1 MSILGSL
8 RRVRREV
15 QTTGRAVS
23 TRFGVSEV
31 RQLREMLYF
40 YRRLGTAREEY
51 YSFELYRPDR
61 SPGDKLNYL
70 SQGTW
75 RRLTPLVNKRGAR
88 FLVHRKSVFGSLLR
102 GWNLPAAPEIA
113 LMDVPSQVPFEEWRS
128 REAGVLRRIYDAA
141 AAQGVVVKPDSAE
154 WGLDILV
161 FTGLDGGELV
171 HTTGRRYT
179 EQQLHDTLRKQQ
191 LRGGSRPRT
200 GRFVVQQRLLAHPQL
215 RAFHPLTL
223 PTVRVV
229 TCLED
234 DRNVWVPRAVLKLP
248 VGRAGVDNFHAGGI
262 ACPVDPATGTVSAG
276 IPKDGFDWLSVH
288 PESGLRFEGMRLPF
302 WPDVIATVKR
312 AAPLF
317 SDLKCLGWDLAIT
330 EAGPLLIE
338 ANYEWGVDIVQRP
351 HRRGIYEGRF
361 KEWCEKYAR

>member
-1 MSILGSL
+1 MSLLGSL

-15 QTTGRAVS
+15 QTTGRDVAK
-23 TRFGVSEV
+23 RFGVSEG
-31 RQLREMLYF
+31 RQLREMLYY

-61 SPGDKLNYL
+61 NREDKLKYL
-70 SQGTW
+70 SQAAW

-88 FLVHRKSVFGSLLR
+88 FMVHRKSVFGSLLR
-102 GWNLPAAPEIA
+102 GWALPAAPEIA
-113 LMDVPSQVPFEEWRS
+113 LIDVPPRFPFDDWRQ
-128 REAGVLRRIYDAA
+128 REAETLRRVYDVAGT
-141 AAQGVVVKPDSAE
+141 QGIVIKPDSAE

-161 FTGLDGGELV
+161 FTGLEGGELV
-171 HTTGRRYT
+171 HTTGKRYT
-179 EQQLHDTLRKQQ
+179 LQQLHEALCKQQ

-200 GRFVVQQRLLAHPQL
+200 GRFVFQRRLLAHPQL

-223 PTVRVV
+223 PTIRVV

-234 DRNVWVPRAVLKLP
+234 EEVWIPRAVLKLP

-262 ACPVDPATGTVSAG
+262 ACPVDPETGVVAPG
-276 IPKDGFDWLSVH
+276 IPKSGFEWLSQH
-288 PESGLRFEGMRLPF
+288 PETGLRFEGMRLPF
-302 WPDVIATVKR
+302 WSEAIATVKT

-330 EAGPLLIE
+330 DSGPLLIE

-361 KEWCEKYAR
+361 KAWCEKHAR